1 MIEAAQRDR
10 AAFAPLYERYVD
22 QIFAYAHSL
31 TRNRELAE
39 DVTAATFAK
48 AIEDL
53 PRFEWRGV
61 PYSAWLYRVASNL
74 VARQARRPAW
84 VDIDTHQPI
93 DHVTPEAIAEQ
104 RDREAAVRSAV
115 ALLPDDQRQAVV
127 LRFGGEHG
135 LSEEQIAGY
144 IEAELK
150 DSGAQRLAATPAP
163 ISAPR
168 EPRPRRQK
176 SLDPKED
183 FMRMLRL
190 SGLDTDGMAD
200 ETRDA
205 FVNMAENLGIDAADA
220 EELVDLYLEETEEK
234 ALAPVAKPT
243 PARLESAKA
252 APVALRSKEKPPV
265 TAKTLARSPSEQ
277 TQKPATRIRQI
288 FSCSC
293 GEVNDLPADRKA
305 KSRILGRIFDANQED
320 RVFTRAAATRPATAN
335 PTTWINM

>member
-1 MIEAAQRDR
+1 MAYRSAEELEAERLLIEAAQRDR

-93 DHVTPEAIAEQ
+93 DHVTPEVIAEQ

-127 LRFGGEHG
+127 LRFGGELRNREIAEIMG
-135 LSEEQIAGY
+135 RSE
-144 IEAELK
+144 
-150 DSGAQRLAATPAP
+150 GAVKLLTFRAMT
-163 ISAPR
+163 
-168 EPRPRRQK
+168 
-176 SLDPKED
+176 
-183 FMRMLRL
+183 
-190 SGLDTDGMAD
+190 
-200 ETRDA
+200 
-205 FVNMAENLGIDAADA
+205 
-220 EELVDLYLEETEEK
+220 
-234 ALAPVAKPT
+234 
-243 PARLESAKA
+243 
-252 APVALRSKEKPPV
+252 ALRKQLGAP
-265 TAKTLARSPSEQ
+265 
-277 TQKPATRIRQI
+277 
-288 FSCSC
+288 
-293 GEVNDLPADRKA
+293 LPAERSSEA
-305 KSRILGRIFDANQED
+305 SR
-320 RVFTRAAATRPATAN
+320 
-335 PTTWINM
+335 

>member
-1 MIEAAQRDR
+1 VAHRSAEELEAERRLIEAAQRDR

-93 DHVTPEAIAEQ
+93 DHLTPEVIAEQ

-127 LRFGGEHG
+127 LRFGGELRNREIAEIMG
-135 LSEEQIAGY
+135 RSE
-144 IEAELK
+144 
-150 DSGAQRLAATPAP
+150 GAVKLLTFRAMT
-163 ISAPR
+163 
-168 EPRPRRQK
+168 
-176 SLDPKED
+176 
-183 FMRMLRL
+183 
-190 SGLDTDGMAD
+190 
-200 ETRDA
+200 
-205 FVNMAENLGIDAADA
+205 
-220 EELVDLYLEETEEK
+220 
-234 ALAPVAKPT
+234 
-243 PARLESAKA
+243 
-252 APVALRSKEKPPV
+252 ALRKQLGAP
-265 TAKTLARSPSEQ
+265 
-277 TQKPATRIRQI
+277 
-288 FSCSC
+288 
-293 GEVNDLPADRKA
+293 LPAERSSEA
-305 KSRILGRIFDANQED
+305 SR
-320 RVFTRAAATRPATAN
+320 
-335 PTTWINM
+335 